1 MGEGRR
7 ERPDAV
13 GQNGPVPDSTAPLAP
28 APAPHADLAWGR
40 TWPSL
45 PVFTELALEHRRV
58 IPVVRRVLADA
69 ETPVGVYRKLA
80 ADAPGTFLLESAEHG
95 GVWSRYSIVGAR
107 SAATL
112 TERGGETHWIGEP
125 PVGLPTT
132 GDPTVAVRDTV
143 AALATPRIPGLP
155 PLTGGLVGA
164 ITYDAVRRWE
174 TVPDAGRDEL
184 DLPEVAMMLA
194 TDLAVFDHSDGSLL
208 LVANAVNH
216 DATDERIEDAWADA
230 VTRLDRMEDL
240 LAEPAPSTVSTIEP
254 VDLEPTSSHTQPQ
267 FEAMVEEAKEAIR
280 AGEAFQIVVSQRFT
294 VPCAADALDVYRA
307 LRVSNPS
314 PYMYLLRLPHPDGS
328 AYDVVGSSPE
338 ALIKVTD
345 RQAITHPIAGSRP
358 RGKSPDH
365 DAHLAEE
372 LLADTKERAE
382 HLMLV
387 DLARNDLQRICRAGT
402 VDTVDFMSIRRYSH
416 IMHIES
422 TVVGDLREGRS
433 AFDALVATF
442 PAGTLSGAP
451 KPRAM
456 ALIDGY
462 EGLRRGLY
470 GGVVGYLDF
479 AGDLDM
485 AIAIRTALIKDGLA
499 HVQAGAGIVADSVPH
514 LEYEETVNK
523 AAAALRAVAAAAGLR
538 RVSVGRA

>member
-1 MGEGRR
+1 M
-7 ERPDAV
+7 
-13 GQNGPVPDSTAPLAP
+13 GQNGSVPDSTASL

-45 PVFTELALEHRRV
+45 EVFTELALEHRRV
-58 IPVVRRVLADA
+58 IPVVRRLLADA

-80 ADAPGTFLLESAEHG
+80 KDAPGTFLLESAEHG

-112 TERGGETHWIGEP
+112 TEKDGQAHWVGEP
-125 PVGLPTT
+125 PVGLPTG
-132 GDPTVAVRDTV
+132 GDPTEAVRDTV
-143 AALATPRIPGLP
+143 AALATPRTPGLP

-174 TVPDAGRDEL
+174 KVPDGGRDDL
-184 DLPEVAMMLA
+184 DLPELAMMLA

-230 VTRLDRMEDL
+230 VSRLDRMTEE
-240 LAEPAPSTVSTIEP
+240 LAAPAPSTVATIEP
-254 VDLEPTSSHTQPQ
+254 IESRPTSSHTQPQ
-267 FEAMVEEAKEAIR
+267 FEEMVEEAKEAIR

-294 VPCAADALDVYRA
+294 VPCEADALDVYRA

-314 PYMYLLRLPHPDGS
+314 PYMYLLRLPHPDGT

-338 ALIKVTD
+338 ALIKVTG

-358 RGKSPDH
+358 RGKTPEH

-372 LLADTKERAE
+372 LLGDAKERAE

-422 TVVGDLREGRS
+422 TVVGDLRDDRT
-433 AFDALVATF
+433 AYDALVATF

-485 AIAIRTALIKDGLA
+485 AIAIRTALVKDGLA

-523 AAAALRAVAAAAGLR
+523 AAAALRAVAAAAGMRPLR
-538 RVSVGRA
+538 GDGS